1 MPDTKTVRLA
11 YGEAGLDVTV
21 PADTVVLAPRHAPGL
36 PDESAAIR
44 DALAQPI
51 NAPPLRDC
59 VKPTDRVAI
68 VHTDITRATPNDR
81 ILPVLLGVLEDAGVP
96 TGQITLINALGT
108 HRRQTPDELR
118 AMLGA
123 RVVDRYRC
131 IQHDAW
137 DDANLVSL
145 GTTSLGHPVRVNR
158 TFMEADVK
166 ILTGFIEPHLFAGF
180 SGGPKG
186 VLPSIAGVESVFS
199 NHGADMVGHPRATW
213 GVLDGNPIWQEM
225 AEAARMADPT
235 FLLNVALNR
244 DKRITA
250 VFAGELFAAHAAG
263 CAFVRDASMA
273 PVPEPFDVI
282 VTGNSGYPLDQSL
295 YQSVKGMSAAAEVI
309 RDGGAIVM
317 AAECR
322 DGIPG
327 HGEYA
332 RLLREAGSPEKIL
345 EMVESP
351 GFSCHDQWQVQ
362 VQARIQQKASVYVY
376 ADGLTDDQITA
387 ALFKPAGA
395 LNELLARLT
404 APNGNPRPPRVCVLP
419 EGPMVIPC
427 LENGDWLAAQKK

>member
-1 MPDTKTVRLA
+1 MTDTKTVRLA

-137 DDANLVSL
+137 DDGNLVSL

-250 VFAGELFAAHAAG
+250 VFAGELSGHFYFRFSDTLVADDGIA
-263 CAFVRDASMA
+263 AFVLMLDVLAASGKRLSELIRPLRRYSASGEINRRVDDIPSILAAIEAEHSDAEVSHLDGLLVRYPDWWFNLRPSNTEPVLRLNLEANTEAEMVVHRDA
-273 PVPEPFDVI
+273 
-282 VTGNSGYPLDQSL
+282 
-295 YQSVKGMSAAAEVI
+295 
-309 RDGGAIVM
+309 
-317 AAECR
+317 
-322 DGIPG
+322 
-327 HGEYA
+327 
-332 RLLREAGSPEKIL
+332 LLERIEAG
-345 EMVESP
+345 
-351 GFSCHDQWQVQ
+351 
-362 VQARIQQKASVYVY
+362 
-376 ADGLTDDQITA
+376 
-387 ALFKPAGA
+387 
-395 LNELLARLT
+395 
-404 APNGNPRPPRVCVLP
+404 
-419 EGPMVIPC
+419 
-427 LENGDWLAAQKK
+427 